1 MSVSKQEILQLEEQ
15 ILNLKKKISKYDYE
29 TRKRLE
35 DEYVAEILYHS
46 EAMEEETLPKE
57 EFIQE
62 VIKLRRDVP
71 LTIFK

>member
-15 ILNLKKKISKYDYE
+15 ILNLKKKISKYDCE